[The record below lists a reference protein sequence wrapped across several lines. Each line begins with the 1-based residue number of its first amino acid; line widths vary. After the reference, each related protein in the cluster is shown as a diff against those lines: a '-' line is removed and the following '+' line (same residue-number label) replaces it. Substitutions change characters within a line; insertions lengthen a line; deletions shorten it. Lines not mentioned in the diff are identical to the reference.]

1 VGLGLFGGCVAWVR
15 APARHRILNE
25 HNVPAVPVA
34 LVLGAQVYPSGWPS
48 AFLRARLDLAKRLL
62 DAGKVEVLLVS
73 GASDAPEY
81 DEPKAMRT
89 YLVGSGVP
97 TDRIVEDPH
106 GLDTYDSCVRA
117 QQVYGLDAVVLVS
130 QSYHL
135 PRAVGTARRLGLTAY
150 GVGDETVRSRHEPWV
165 SGSIRDQVACVKAVW
180 DLLSRRKPVLD
191 GPDSAVREALSLARR

>member
-1 VGLGLFGGCVAWVR
+1 M
-15 APARHRILNE
+15 
-25 HNVPAVPVA
+25 PVA

-48 AFLRARLDLAKRLL
+48 AFLRARLDLARRLL
-62 DAGKVEVLLVS
+62 EAGKVEVLLVS
-73 GASDAPEY
+73 GAADAPEY

-97 TDRIVEDPH
+97 AELIVEDPY

-117 QQVYGLDAVVLVS
+117 KRVYGLDAVVIVS

-135 PRAVGTARRLGLTAY
+135 PRAVGTARRVGLTAY
-150 GVGDETVRSRHEPWV
+150 GVGDETVRSRREPWI

-180 DLLSRRKPVLD
+180 DLLSRRAPVLD
-191 GPDSAVREALSLARR
+191 GPDPAVRDALSAARS

>member
-1 VGLGLFGGCVAWVR
+1 VAWVR
-15 APARHRILNE
+15 APARHRILGE
-25 HNVPAVPVA
+25 HDVPVVPVA

-73 GASDAPEY
+73 GAADAPEY

-89 YLVGSGVP
+89 YLVDSGVP
-97 TDRIVEDPH
+97 NQRIVEDPQ

-117 QQVYGLDAVVLVS
+117 KQGYGLDAVVLVS

-150 GVGDETVRSRHEPWV
+150 GVGDETVRRRREPWI
-165 SGSIRDQVACVKAVW
+165 SGSIRDQIACVKAVW
-180 DLLSRRKPVLD
+180 DLLSHRKPVLD
-191 GPDSAVREALSLARR
+191 GPDPVVREALAGARR